1 MRNDR
6 SSWLQRWPCA
16 EGAIY
21 AADARRAPQCLSK
34 EWQVVQ
40 ISRQHGRSAALRPFT
55 LRRKATRQPPDSFR
69 LTAAASHLP
78 GLLLPNLG
86 PQHGR
91 HRRVAAAAAGAL
103 GPWEHRPEA
112 QGLVARAR
120 DHRLTVRRHGQVQ
133 HLRTQQTHHQSAAEP
148 PGPTA
153 LPAPP
158 SLHPCTAAA
167 AHWRAAG
174 AGQAPGTPPPPTHTH
189 PAQHPGAA
197 GAPPTHPPGSCVPS
211 ASPAWTWW
219 GTSTP
224 QSGSGCSRGRTQSRS
239 CSCSTPGSTP
249 AAERAAR

>member
-1 MRNDR
+1 
-6 SSWLQRWPCA
+6 
-16 EGAIY
+16 
-21 AADARRAPQCLSK
+21 
-34 EWQVVQ
+34 
-40 ISRQHGRSAALRPFT
+40 
-55 LRRKATRQPPDSFR
+55 
-69 LTAAASHLP
+69 
-78 GLLLPNLG
+78 
-86 PQHGR
+86 
-91 HRRVAAAAAGAL
+91 
-103 GPWEHRPEA
+103 
-112 QGLVARAR
+112 
-120 DHRLTVRRHGQVQ
+120 LTVRRHGQVQ

-174 AGQAPGTPPPPTHTH
+174 AGQAPGTPPPPPTHTH

>member
-1 MRNDR
+1 M
-6 SSWLQRWPCA
+6 
-16 EGAIY
+16 
-21 AADARRAPQCLSK
+21 
-34 EWQVVQ
+34 VQ

-174 AGQAPGTPPPPTHTH
+174 AGQAPGTPPPPPHTHTPLSTQAP
-189 PAQHPGAA
+189 PARPQ
-197 GAPPTHPPGSCVPS
+197 PTHPVVVSRQRRQLGHGGVLPHHNLVLAVAVGGHNLVRVLAPRQAAHLQPSARRGERASSSGRGLNRPGSSDRAGVR
-211 ASPAWTWW
+211 
-219 GTSTP
+219 
-224 QSGSGCSRGRTQSRS
+224 SG
-239 CSCSTPGSTP
+239 
-249 AAERAAR
+249 